1 MKEFLPVLMACPL
14 FEGIV
19 QDDLGAMLSCLGAR
33 VSAVKKNQIIFREGD
48 PANYVGI
55 VLTGSAQIL
64 KEDFYGNRSIV
75 AHVEPGELFGESF
88 ACAGVPA
95 LPVSVVA
102 MQDSMLMIIDSRRI
116 TVSCSN
122 ACSFHNRM
130 IFNLLKVVATKN
142 LVFHQ
147 KIEITSKRTTREKL
161 MAYLLSQAKLHG
173 SPSFTIPYD
182 RQALADYLGAER
194 SAMSTEI
201 SKLRRD
207 GILECQKSHFKLLQP
222 IDLS

>member
-1 MKEFLPVLMACPL
+1 MKEFFPVLMECPL
-14 FEGIV
+14 FEGIR
-19 QDDLGAMLSCLGAR
+19 QEDLGTMLACLGAR
-33 VSAVKKNQIIFREGD
+33 VSAAKKNQVIFREGD

-116 TVSCSN
+116 TVSCSS

-142 LVFHQ
+142 LAFHQ
-147 KIEITSKRTTREKL
+147 KIEITSRRTTREKL

-194 SAMSTEI
+194 SAMSAEL
-201 SKLRRD
+201 SKLRKD
-207 GILECQKSHFKLLQP
+207 GILEYRKNHFTLLQP
-222 IDLS
+222 TDLP